1 MMRFP
6 DIGQCGGHGT
16 MIRVGVIG
24 YGYWGPNLVRNFAD
38 NPDCTVVAV
47 CDGNPDRLKLA
58 QKRYPSIFVTTNSNE
73 LIDRT
78 DVDAVV
84 IATPA
89 DTHYSL
95 GQRALS
101 AGKHVLIEKPLTSTI
116 AESEALIEEAEKRRR
131 VLMVDHT
138 FLYTGAVRKIKQ
150 MLDAGDLGTILYYD
164 SVRVN
169 LGLFQPDVNVIWD
182 LAVHDVAIM
191 DYLLPTTPFAVSAT
205 GMTHLAGCG
214 QSIGYMT
221 CLFNNNLI
229 AHIHVNWLA
238 PVKIRRTLLGGNRK
252 MVVYDDVE
260 PSEKVKI
267 YDKGVSIAEKPD
279 VIFQKMIQYRMGDM
293 YAPELDTR
301 EALSVEVAEFVRCI
315 ETNVKP
321 ISDGAAGLRVVR
333 LLEAATQ
340 SMQRHG
346 RPVEIKDRSITRD
359 SSVRPSGTVSDHPGR
374 NSSGLRR
381 RSELEP
387 IRSR

>member
-1 MMRFP
+1 
-6 DIGQCGGHGT
+6 
-16 MIRVGVIG
+16 MIRIGVIG

-38 NPDCTVVAV
+38 SRDCTVVAV
-47 CDGNPDRLKLA
+47 CDGNKERLDLA
-58 QKRYPSIFVTTNSNE
+58 QRRYPAIRTTTNANE
-73 LIDRT
+73 LIESP

-84 IATPA
+84 IATP
-89 DTHYSL
+89 THSHHQL
-95 GQRALS
+95 GMSALR
-101 AGKHVLIEKPLTSTI
+101 AGKHVLIEKPLTSTA
-116 AESEALIEEAEKRRR
+116 AEAEALIEEADKRRL
-131 VLMVDHT
+131 VMMVDHT

-150 MLDAGDLGTILYYD
+150 LLDNGDLGTILYYD

-191 DYLLPTTPFAVSAT
+191 DYLLPTMPFAVSAT
-205 GMTHLAGCG
+205 GMSHLSGCA

-221 CLFNNNLI
+221 CLFNNSLI
-229 AHIHVNWLA
+229 AHIHVNWMA

-267 YDKGVSIAEKPD
+267 YDKGVTISDKPD

-293 YAPELDTR
+293 WAPELETK
-301 EALSVEVAEFVRCI
+301 EALAVEVAEFVRCI
-315 ETNVKP
+315 ETGAKP

-340 SMQRHG
+340 SMHQHG
-346 RPVEIKDRSITRD
+346 SPVEIKDRSILRD
-359 SSVRPSGTVSDHPGR
+359 SSSRSAGAVSDHQGR
-374 NSSGLRR
+374 NSGGNRR
-381 RSELEP
+381 RSEFEP
-387 IRSR
+387 VRPR